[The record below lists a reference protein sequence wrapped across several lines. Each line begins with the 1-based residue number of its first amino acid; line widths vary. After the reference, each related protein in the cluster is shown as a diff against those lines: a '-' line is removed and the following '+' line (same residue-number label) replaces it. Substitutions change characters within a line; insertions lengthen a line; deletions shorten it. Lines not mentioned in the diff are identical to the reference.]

1 MRYNKNIQQEEIF
14 YNLCSLAEDVCDL
27 PRGALGYKSRKQEY
41 QVARCAVSC
50 VARMIDNTHQ
60 KVIGKILN
68 RDRSLIYH
76 YDKMHTSNY
85 KTWELY
91 RETFDKIYNSYI
103 EVKQRKKSFVDINH
117 MKKHL
122 KEHGVTHSDLHQQ
135 SVRIQSENLTLDIIL
150 SYKDFFNKLEL
161 IKLALKDYE
170 YKYELI

>member
-1 MRYNKNIQQEEIF
+1 
-14 YNLCSLAEDVCDL
+14 
-27 PRGALGYKSRKQEY
+27 
-41 QVARCAVSC
+41 
-50 VARMIDNTHQ
+50 
-60 KVIGKILN
+60 
-68 RDRSLIYH
+68 
-76 YDKMHTSNY
+76 
-85 KTWELY
+85 
-91 RETFDKIYNSYI
+91 
-103 EVKQRKKSFVDINH
+103 